1 MYHELRKRGTSRPA
15 RIASLFPSLHAYSL
29 SRLPGDA
36 LAALVLTAIAM
47 PGQLATAR
55 LMGLPPMV
63 GLFAFAAGALAFAA
77 LGANRF
83 ASVAADS
90 TIAPIMAGALA
101 LFVTPGSPRYAA
113 MAAVLALMVGLVLLV
128 AGLLRAGWIADL
140 LSVPVTTGFLAGI
153 AVHIIVSQLPTML
166 GTAAPEGHVLERLA
180 ALINDVPQARL
191 YPMLIGF
198 GVLAGTLLAEWISPR
213 IPGAMIMVVAS
224 GIAVWLI
231 DLQHHGGV
239 TVLGALPVAL
249 PAPTLSVPD
258 WNEFTQL
265 VPLSLTVALVCM
277 MQTAAVVRSFPSDPS
292 QPEDVSR
299 DFAGVGAGSILA
311 GATGSFAVD
320 ASPPST
326 AAVAES
332 GGSSQV
338 CSLLAAV
345 IMALIVLL
353 AAGAFAFLP
362 EAALSG
368 VLIFIAL
375 RIVRMSVMRQIY
387 RQGGPEILLV
397 VASAILVVVMPIQT
411 GVTMSIGLSLLTS
424 IYNIARPEAVVL
436 SRVPGTTVWWNL
448 PREAAGEREP
458 GVLVFAPGAPINFT
472 NAYYVRG
479 KLMDAIAAMGEPC
492 RLVVIEAN
500 GVINVDFT
508 ASQIVRQLVADMRAG
523 GIDVAMARLES
534 ERARHAATRSGVIAV
549 LGEDHVFRSVEDAIH
564 AWKSGLKQPGV
575 DAPRG

>member
-1 MYHELRKRGTSRPA
+1 MASRA
-15 RIASLFPSLHAYSL
+15 ERMGWLFPSLHGYSL

-63 GLFAFAAGALAFAA
+63 GLFAFAAGALAFAVF
-77 LGANRF
+77 GANRF

-101 LFVTPGSPRYAA
+101 LFVVPGTADYAA
-113 MAAVLALMVGLVLLV
+113 MAATLALLVGAVLVL

-140 LSVPVTTGFLAGI
+140 LSIPVTTGFLAGI

-166 GTAAPEGHVLERLA
+166 GITAPQGHVLARLA
-180 ALINDVPQARL
+180 AIAVELPRAQL
-191 YPMLIGF
+191 YPIVIGF
-198 GVLAGTLLAEWISPR
+198 GVLAATIISQWMSPR
-213 IPGAMIMVVAS
+213 VPGPMIGVVVS
-224 GIAVWLI
+224 GAAVWLF
-231 DLQHHGGV
+231 DLHDRGV
-239 TVLGALPVAL
+239 TVLGELPIAPPALI
-249 PAPTLSVPD
+249 LSIPD
-258 WNEFTQL
+258 WNAITHL
-265 VPLSLTVALVCM
+265 IPLALTVALVCM

-299 DFAGVGAGSILA
+299 DFAAVGAGSILA
-311 GATGSFAVD
+311 GVMGSFAVD

-338 CSLLAAV
+338 CSLLAVV
-345 IMALIVLL
+345 IIALIVLL
-353 AAGAFAFLP
+353 AAGAFAYVP
-362 EAALSG
+362 DAALSG

-375 RIVRMSVMRQIY
+375 RICRVSIMREIY
-387 RQGGPEILLV
+387 RKGGIEIGLV
-397 VASAILVVVMPIQT
+397 LVSAAFVVVMPIQT
-411 GVTMSIGLSLLTS
+411 GVSMSIGLSLLNS
-424 IYNIARPEAVVL
+424 IYVIARPDTAVL
-436 SRVPGTTVWWNL
+436 ARVPGTTVWWDL
-448 PREAAGEREP
+448 PPEAAGEREP

-472 NAYYVRG
+472 NAFYIRG

-500 GVINVDFT
+500 GVITIDFT
-508 ASQIVRQLVADMRAG
+508 GAQIVRHLLSDLNRRGV
-523 GIDVAMARLES
+523 DVALARLES
-534 ERARHAATRSGVIAV
+534 ERAHQAATRTGVIAA
-549 LGEDHVFRSVEDAIH
+549 LGTERVFRSVEDAIR
-564 AWKSGLKQPGV
+564 AYRSQSKKT
-575 DAPRG
+575 DAMPIKT

>member
-1 MYHELRKRGTSRPA
+1 MADRPT
-15 RIASLFPSLHAYSL
+15 RIGWLFPSLHAYSL

-101 LFVTPGSPRYAA
+101 LFVVPGSPRYAA
-113 MAAVLALMVGLVLLV
+113 MAAVLALMVGIVLLV

-180 ALINDVPQARL
+180 ALISDVPHAHL
-191 YPMLIGF
+191 YPMLIGS

-224 GIAVWLI
+224 GVAMWLF
-231 DLQHHGGV
+231 DLQQHGV
-239 TVLGALPVAL
+239 TALGALPIAL
-249 PAPTLSVPD
+249 PALTLSLPD
-258 WNEFTQL
+258 WNEFTYL

-345 IMALIVLL
+345 IMALIVLF
-353 AAGAFAFLP
+353 AAGAFAFVP

-424 IYNIARPEAVVL
+424 IYLIARPDVAVL

-448 PREAAGEREP
+448 RGAAGEHEP

-472 NAYYVRG
+472 NAFYVRG
-479 KLMDAIAAMGEPC
+479 KLMHAIAAMGEPC
-492 RLVVIEAN
+492 HLVVIEAN
-500 GVINVDFT
+500 GVIDVDFT
-508 ASQIVRQLVADMRAG
+508 GSQIIRQLIPDLRARG
-523 GIDVAMARLES
+523 TDVALARLES
-534 ERARHAATRSGVIAV
+534 ERAQRTAARAGVIAAI
-549 LGEDHVFRSVEDAIH
+549 GEDHVFRSVDDAIR
-564 AWKSGLKQPGV
+564 AWKDGLKAITP
-575 DAPRG
+575 ARA